1 MALPRGSQ
9 KETRQGEAVSTSH
22 VWRKSPK
29 KNLLRTVST
38 QVQTNKDIDLP
49 SPSPY
54 R

>member
-9 KETRQGEAVSTSH
+9 KETRQGEAVSTSR
-22 VWRKSPK
+22 VWRKSPQ

-38 QVQTNKDIDLP
+38 QVQTNNDVDLP
-49 SPSPY
+49 SPFPY